1 MCACVCSCINLRV
14 YLRVSLCI
22 RVTLTGG
29 KEEETLALV
38 IEIFANRE
46 ECHESSND
54 SVAQEL
60 FRQLYM
66 CIESCVKGMLLYDG
80 YQTQNATTKCAVHL

>member
-1 MCACVCSCINLRV
+1 MRA
-14 YLRVSLCI
+14 
-22 RVTLTGG
+22 LTGG
-29 KEEETLALV
+29 KEEEALALM

-66 CIESCVKGMLLYDG
+66 CIESCVKGMLLYDDIKLIM
-80 YQTQNATTKCAVHL
+80 QQQNVWCISNHSAYNLLDLNYNFVR

>member
-1 MCACVCSCINLRV
+1 MFLHKFTCVFACVFVYSRV
-14 YLRVSLCI
+14 TIL
-22 RVTLTGG
+22 TLTGG
-29 KEEETLALV
+29 KEEEALALV